1 MVNAKVQLGECVH
14 SNSLVLHCTAGTMPP
29 LRFTLLGSCE
39 TTSARAAD
47 LVLGH
52 TEEVANTVHLPIFM
66 PVGTQV
72 TRSTPLPLPSLPG
85 HRTAGRGPKS
95 ERER

>member
-1 MVNAKVQLGECVH
+1 
-14 SNSLVLHCTAGTMPP
+14 MPP
-29 LRFTLLGSCE
+29 LRYTLLGSCP

-52 TEEVANTVHLPIFM
+52 TDEVANTVHLPIFM

-72 TRSTPLPLPSLPG
+72 TPPPSPPPPARLCNFNVNPVLNGSQGPG
-85 HRTAGRGPKS
+85 F
-95 ERER
+95 